1 MTQPYDR
8 SQELPSATSKAPDVK
23 QVSEKPARSKQPSA
37 SSQQY
42 SMEHLKAI
50 FEGRFPFESRIK
62 GPQQTQQNLVLI
74 GHQSVIR
81 SFEKPTT

>member
-1 MTQPYDR
+1 MTQPCAH
-8 SQELPSATSKAPDVK
+8 SQGLPSATSKAPDVK
-23 QVSEKPARSKQPSA
+23 QVSETPARSKHPSA
-37 SSQQY
+37 SRHHY
-42 SMEHLKAI
+42 SMDLLEASFIGWLPI
-50 FEGRFPFESRIK
+50 ESGIK